1 MIIIIKKNNKTMG
14 QSTINNSQ
22 EQNEGLDKLHPE
34 WPSQYVLV
42 NTEKGSVVW
51 YDSHDGA
58 VRDQARYSGVIINT
72 ATADPEF
79 VKRVLENARRNM

>member
-1 MIIIIKKNNKTMG
+1 METIK
-14 QSTINNSQ
+14 NSQ
-22 EQNEGLDKLHPE
+22 EQNESIDQLHPE

-58 VRDQARYSGVIINT
+58 VRDQSKYGGSIINT
-72 ATADPEF
+72 KTADPGF
-79 VKRVLENARRNM
+79 VKRVLDNARKNM

>member
-1 MIIIIKKNNKTMG
+1 MG
-14 QSTINNSQ
+14 TINNSQ
-22 EQNEGLDKLHPE
+22 EQNEGLDRLHPE

-72 ATADPEF
+72 ATADPEY

>member
-1 MIIIIKKNNKTMG
+1 METIK
-14 QSTINNSQ
+14 NSQ
-22 EQNEGLDKLHPE
+22 EQNESLDRLHPE

-58 VRDQARYSGVIINT
+58 VRDQAQYGGVVINT
-72 ATADPEF
+72 KTVDPDF
-79 VKRVLENARRNM
+79 LNLTLANARHNMNLSNKQ